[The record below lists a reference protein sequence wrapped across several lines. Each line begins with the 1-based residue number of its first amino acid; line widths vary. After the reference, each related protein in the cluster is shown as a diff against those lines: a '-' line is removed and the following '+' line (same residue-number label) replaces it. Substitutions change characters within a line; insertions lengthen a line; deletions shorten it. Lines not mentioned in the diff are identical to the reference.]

1 MQIILE
7 KVVPEPLAEV
17 LNPQSEVWNTTLT
30 FEKGKHYQVY
40 SPSGKGK
47 STFLHIVYGL
57 RKDFQ
62 GTLLIAGKN
71 SQQLSAEEWANIRQ
85 NHFSIVFQDLRLFLH
100 LTAWENLLIKAA
112 LYTHISEKELQEQAE
127 LLGVAH
133 VLQKKAHTLSYGE
146 RQRIA
151 IIRALIQPFEW
162 LLLDEPFSHLDSVN
176 TQKACELITQKVQKQ
191 NASILMTSLG
201 AEQSYF
207 LRFDE
212 KKLLG

>member
-1 MQIILE
+1 MQITLE
-7 KVVPEPLAEV
+7 KIVPEPLAEV
-17 LNPQSEVWNTTLT
+17 FNPQSEVWNTTIR
-30 FEKGKHYQVY
+30 FEKGKNYLIY

-47 STFLHIVYGL
+47 STFLHIIYGL

-62 GTLLIAGKN
+62 GNLLVTGKN

-112 LYTHISEKELQEQAE
+112 LYAHTQEKELQEQAE
-127 LLGVAH
+127 FLGVAH
-133 VLQKKAHTLSYGE
+133 VLHKKAHTLSYGE

-162 LLLDEPFSHLDSVN
+162 LLLDEPFSHLDSAN
-176 TQKACELITQKVQKQ
+176 TEKACKLIAEKAQKQ
-191 NASILMTSLG
+191 NASILVTSLG

-207 LRFDE
+207 LNFDE